1 MNILFTYPTLFN
13 PIAGGIERVTDLL
26 ARELGKRGHKVFYL
40 NNKPNKLLEEYAFP
54 GVLSYF
60 PYPDYKD
67 ERNVNF
73 YIDYLQK
80 NGIDVIINQCGAFHD
95 SILYNRKGC
104 TKAKVISVIHSRPS
118 LNYYNLFSEIS
129 VLKERGFKEILKRAL
144 RIAIYPKIRKDYL
157 DRLRKHYEWL
167 AADGNTD
174 AIVLL
179 SDTFRWEIDELVGK
193 ENNQK
198 IFSIANPLSYEIE
211 RDVRKKNTIIYVGR
225 LDSGQKRVDRLIKIW
240 EMISPLMPD
249 WDLKIIGDGPDYD
262 RLKHM
267 AKNIDRIS
275 FLGFQSP
282 EIYYKESSILC
293 MTSTHEGFGMVLIE
307 AMSKGCIPMAFDSF
321 STVRDIIK
329 DDRQLVSP
337 FSLKEYAQKLMGIM
351 KDSELRRELACSGYQ
366 NVINFKIDKVV
377 DRWEMLFNSLKQA

>member
-67 ERNVNF
+67 ERNVIF

-80 NGIDVIINQCGAFHD
+80 NDIDVIINQCGAFHD
-95 SILYNRKGC
+95 SILYNRKGR
-104 TKAKVISVIHSRPS
+104 TKAKVISVIHSRPY

-129 VLKERGFKEILKRAL
+129 VLKERGFKERLKRAL
-144 RIAIYPKIRKDYL
+144 RIALYPKIRKDYL

-262 RLKHM
+262 RLKRM

-275 FLGFQSP
+275 FLGFKSP
-282 EIYYKESSILC
+282 ETYYKESSILC

-321 STVRDIIK
+321 STVHDIIK
-329 DDRQLVSP
+329 DNRQLVSP
-337 FSLKEYAQKLMGIM
+337 FSLKEYAQKLMVIM
-351 KDSELRRELACSGYQ
+351 KDSELREELACSGFQ

>member
-13 PIAGGIERVTDLL
+13 PIVGGIERVTDLL

-80 NGIDVIINQCGAFHD
+80 NDIDVIINQCGAFHD
-95 SILYNRKGC
+95 SILYNRKGR
-104 TKAKVISVIHSRPS
+104 TKAKVISVIHSRPY

-129 VLKERGFKEILKRAL
+129 VLKERGFKERLKRAL

-193 ENNQK
+193 DNNQK

-240 EMISPLMPD
+240 KMISPLMPD
-249 WDLKIIGDGPDYD
+249 WDLKIIGDGPDCD

-275 FLGFQSP
+275 FLGFKSP
-282 EIYYKESSILC
+282 ETYYKESSILC

-321 STVRDIIK
+321 STVHDIIK
-329 DDRQLVSP
+329 DNRQLVSP
-337 FSLKEYAQKLMGIM
+337 FSLKEYAQKLMVIM
-351 KDSELRRELACSGYQ
+351 KDSELREELACSGFQ